1 AVRSAAFPAPTG
13 PLGAGAPPEAV
24 RAAAPDAPLA
34 GRGALGTG
42 ARSAAR
48 APPMVAGEEAPA
60 EQPAASAQ
68 APAASRKAC
77 VARRR
82 DGETQARC
90 TRAIMPIGRQH
101 RLGGSHGNVTTWQ
114 LYWPRGA
121 DPRSPPVAGAP
132 VPSSRELGRVGP
144 GSDPPEPPGGRRP
157 RSFVTGAW
165 PCWPGERPPEPPG
178 GRRPRSFVTGA
189 WPCWP
194 GGATPGFRGLCS

>member
-1 AVRSAAFPAPTG
+1 TWVARATAAWTFLVRRLRLAVKMTDWLPWTGTAGRSAAFPAPTR

-60 EQPAASAQ
+60 EQPAAIAQ
-68 APAASRKAC
+68 AQAASRKAC

-101 RLGGSHGNVTTWQ
+101 RHGGSPGNVTTWQ
-114 LYWPRGA
+114 MYLPGGAAPPKPPRGPA
-121 DPRSPPVAGAP
+121 PAPPSPGVGGVCPR
-132 VPSSRELGRVGP
+132 
-144 GSDPPEPPGGRRP
+144 
-157 RSFVTGAW
+157 
-165 PCWPGERPPEPPG
+165 ERPPSGPR
-178 GRRPRSFVTGA
+178 GRR
-189 WPCWP
+189 
-194 GGATPGFRGLCS
+194 

>member
-1 AVRSAAFPAPTG
+1 

-48 APPMVAGEEAPA
+48 APPMVGEEAPA

-77 VARRR
+77 AARRR

-101 RLGGSHGNVTTWQ
+101 RHGGSHGNVTTWQ
-114 LYWPRGA
+114 LYWPGGA
-121 DPRSPPVAGAP
+121 TPRSPPVAGAP
-132 VPSSRELGRVGP
+132 VPSSRKLGRVGP
-144 GSDPPEPPGGRRP
+144 G
-157 RSFVTGAW
+157 
-165 PCWPGERPPEPPG
+165 ERPPGAPRWPAPPFLRPG
-178 GRRPRSFVTGA
+178 SLAVLARGRGPRVPPPSRSFAAVV
-189 WPCWP
+189 
-194 GGATPGFRGLCS
+194 RHQL

>member
-1 AVRSAAFPAPTG
+1 MTDWLPWTGTAVRSAAFPAPTG

-68 APAASRKAC
+68 APAASSKAC
-77 VARRR
+77 AARRR

-101 RLGGSHGNVTTWQ
+101 RHGGSHGNVTTWQ
-114 LYWPRGA
+114 LYWPGGA
-121 DPRSPPVAGAP
+121 TPRSPPVAGAP
-132 VPSSRELGRVGP
+132 VPSSRKLGRVGP
-144 GSDPPEPPGGRRP
+144 G
-157 RSFVTGAW
+157 
-165 PCWPGERPPEPPG
+165 ERPP
-178 GRRPRSFVTGA
+178 VA
-189 WPCWP
+189 
-194 GGATPGFRGLCS
+194 GGATPGFRGLGSVLAAVVRYELAEHAHACRGVPALVRVAGG

>member
-1 AVRSAAFPAPTG
+1 MTDWLPWTGTAVRSAAFPAPTG

-82 DGETQARC
+82 DGRKQAKC
-90 TRAIMPIGRQH
+90 QRADLPIGRQH

-114 LYWPRGA
+114 LYWPGGA
-121 DPRSPPVAGAP
+121 TPRSPPVAGAP
-132 VPSSRELGRVGP
+132 VPSSRELGRVG
-144 GSDPPEPPGGRRP
+144 
-157 RSFVTGAW
+157 
-165 PCWPGERPPEPPG
+165 PGERPPEPPG

-194 GGATPGFRGLCS
+194 GGATPGFR

>member
-1 AVRSAAFPAPTG
+1 MTDWLPWTGTAVRLAAFPAPTG

-42 ARSAAR
+42 ARSAAP

-77 VARRR
+77 AARRR

-101 RLGGSHGNVTTWQ
+101 RHGGSHGNVTTWQ
-114 LYWPRGA
+114 LYWPG
-121 DPRSPPVAGAP
+121 GAP
-132 VPSSRELGRVGP
+132 PGAPRWPAPPFLRHGSLAVLAR
-144 GSDPPEPPGGRRP
+144 GSDPRFPRAWLSFGCRRAVRARGACTRVRRSSRPGPRCGPPAR
-157 RSFVTGAW
+157 
-165 PCWPGERPPEPPG
+165 E
-178 GRRPRSFVTGA
+178 
-189 WPCWP
+189 
-194 GGATPGFRGLCS
+194 